1 MLEELFKCLQIVD
14 CLEDDNPAWW
24 SGSMSSWSS
33 REEKYLQ
40 NYCCQLMSTYRVS
53 FTTNFLI
60 LKPSMTRQ
68 SRENYV
74 TMGRSE
80 WTNISLLTT
89 LISDRSDTIK
99 PLSRLEMHMVKYQ
112 TYIDSAGTGGISRQ

>member
-1 MLEELFKCLQIVD
+1 
-14 CLEDDNPAWW
+14 
-24 SGSMSSWSS
+24 
-33 REEKYLQ
+33 
-40 NYCCQLMSTYRVS
+40 MSTYRVS

-74 TMGRSE
+74 TIEDLSGQ
-80 WTNISLLTT
+80 ISPYSQHS
-89 LISDRSDTIK
+89 ISDRSDTIK

-112 TYIDSAGTGGISRQ
+112 ESIEDYAGAGGISRQ